1 MSRHASRHDASRHDA
16 SRHVIAALALVAV
29 LAACASEQIDGGAT
43 TRPATTR
50 PVTAPDGTLATA
62 TRLTMTPARVVVL
75 RDVTTG
81 GCVVLGPNCPTY
93 AVYAD
98 GTVEITRTGTEEPPE
113 ITGAV
118 PEQAVL
124 QWLQLAQQTDFVAL
138 AVAAGPGVCQS
149 CFDGSDSVIT
159 ITWPGLATPV
169 QLDSTK
175 VHFDGSLPFFAAL
188 DALLVQVQAVGQL
201 TVRQG

>member
-1 MSRHASRHDASRHDA
+1 
-16 SRHVIAALALVAV
+16 VFAALALVAV

-50 PVTAPDGTLATA
+50 PVTAPHDTAPHDTAPHDTAPDGTLATA

-118 PEQAVL
+118 PAQAVL

-138 AVAAGPGVCQS
+138 AATAGPGVCQS

-159 ITWPGLATPV
+159 ITWPGQATPV

-175 VHFDGSLPFFAAL
+175 VHFDESLPFFAAL